1 MTDAL
6 TADEVELWRGFLR
19 WSEQTTAAVGAD
31 IASESSL
38 SVTDFEVA
46 IRLQDAGGELVQLA
60 LGEALGWSASRLS
73 HQLRRME
80 QRGLINRSL
89 LGRGRSVVV
98 SLTEAGGREVL
109 SARAVQARSVRQ
121 YFLRPLDAHL
131 GRLDFA
137 ATCAAAAEQSSVT
150 P

>member
-1 MTDAL
+1 MVGTL
-6 TADEVELWRGFLR
+6 TTEEVELWRGFLR

-31 IASESSL
+31 IASESNL

-46 IRLQDAGGELVQLA
+46 IRLHDSGGELLQLE

-80 QRGLINRSL
+80 QRGLIERSP
-89 LGRGRSVVV
+89 LGRGRSVRVM
-98 SLTEAGGREVL
+98 LTELGSVEL
-109 SARAVQARSVRQ
+109 SSARAIQARSVRQ
-121 YFLRPLDAHL
+121 HFLSPLDTHVA
-131 GRLDFA
+131 RKDFA
-137 ATCAAAAEQSSVT
+137 ATCAAAAKQLGAT